1 MGLLL
6 FGCAAAL
13 VLFSGLLCLFLIV
26 EFIISHICRR
36 ARGIGDV

>member
-13 VLFSGLLCLFLIV
+13 VLFSGLLCLFLAV
-26 EFIISHICRR
+26 ELTVKSIGIRR
-36 ARGIGDV
+36 R